1 MRATFEADFVG
12 CWHGLLE
19 LGIQDLV
26 VLGGDNVLE
35 TRRHTIS
42 IHGHKVSST
51 HRQYEATILV
61 DGIGNATL
69 FAPSYAISQ
78 VLSQGE

>member
-1 MRATFEADFVG
+1 MLAWIA
-12 CWHGLLE
+12 E

-26 VLGGDNVLE
+26 VLRGDNVLE
-35 TRRHTIS
+35 TRRHIIS

-51 HRQYEATILV
+51 NKQYEASILV